1 MTDLCERCLGL
12 PWKLIAENDEVYS
25 PISLGTLHET
35 AESLAT
41 ANCRLC
47 RLLGKTMLTHR
58 ASCPPTTML
67 IYGRERIRLKHY
79 GQRLDDHSD
88 QALIVSHE
96 LADLEAALLA
106 QQVPKR
112 SNLEIARR
120 WIQNCKTTH
129 AKCLPTSQDALKHFR
144 VIDCVD
150 KRIITAPQD
159 CSFVALSYVW
169 GNPSESVATTA
180 NTLPTDLP
188 KTIEDS
194 VEVVLRLGYRFLWVD
209 RYCIDQNN
217 ASDTRHQ
224 INQMGAIY
232 SAAEVTIIA
241 AAGMDPSAG
250 LAGISRDRKGFGIIE
265 SVSGLHLALFPVP
278 IAYHIHQTLW
288 ASRAWTFQEAFLSK
302 RRLYF
307 TDRMMTFIC
316 DSGFE
321 SENTKAERGWEPK
334 LGPLQHLLPHGGS
347 SFEVA
352 QGMLTAYSTR
362 TLSHDYD
369 ALNAISGALNTLASK
384 DRPTHHIWG
393 LPCALSRFVYGTH
406 NFTMKGWEKPD
417 ETVIALHWYHHTPC
431 SRRSG
436 FPSWSALGWTG
447 EVRFYADHQP
457 TVPSESMIKVEQDG
471 AWHMLHELIAG
482 TSGSLNPAAGQ
493 ISQHMEVTALTVPF
507 VLVRKAARLDGRDNH
522 EQREQWHVRI
532 PLDKDISV
540 KAVPYWDI
548 PDSQIESTTP
558 GFCTI
563 MNCRR
568 DDTGVVSVMD
578 VSFLILRQCG
588 DHFERIGYFAIALSV
603 AARRFYQRV
612 RPDGSEAEENTQVM
626 AASVARKRTFLLG

>member
-12 PWKLIAENDEVYS
+12 PWKLISENDLVHS
-25 PISLGTLHET
+25 PVSLGMLHET
-35 AESLAT
+35 AETLAT

-58 ASCPPTTML
+58 APCPPTTML
-67 IYGRERIRLKHY
+67 LYGRERIRLKHY

-88 QALIVSHE
+88 QALIVSCE
-96 LADLEAALLA
+96 LADLEVALLA
-106 QQVPKR
+106 QQVPQR
-112 SNLEIARR
+112 SNLETAQR
-120 WIQNCKTTH
+120 WIENCKTTH
-129 AKCLPTSQDALKHFR
+129 AKCLSTSQDALKHLR
-144 VIDCVD
+144 VIDCVE
-150 KRIITAPQD
+150 KRIITAPQG

-169 GNPSESVATTA
+169 GKPSESVATTA
-180 NTLPTDLP
+180 NTLPKDLP

-194 VEVVLRLGYRFLWVD
+194 VEVVSRLGYRFLWVD
-209 RYCIDQNN
+209 RYCIDQSN

-241 AAGMDPSAG
+241 AAGMDPSSG
-250 LAGISRDRKGFGIIE
+250 LAGISRDRKEFGTIE

-307 TDRMMTFIC
+307 TDRMMAFIC
-316 DSGFE
+316 DCGFE

-334 LGPLQHLLPHGGS
+334 LGPLQHLLPHGGG

-352 QGMLTAYSTR
+352 QGILTAYSTR

-417 ETVIALHWYHHTPC
+417 ETVIALHWYQHTPC

-436 FPSWSALGWTG
+436 FSSWSTLGWTG
-447 EVRFYADHQP
+447 EVRFHADHQP
-457 TVPSESMIKVEQDG
+457 TVPSESMIKVKQDG
-471 AWHMLHELIAG
+471 
-482 TSGSLNPAAGQ
+482 Q
-493 ISQHMEVTALTVPF
+493 ITPSIEVTALTVPF
-507 VLVRKAARLDGRDNH
+507 VLVRKAARLDGHNIQ
-522 EQREQWHVRI
+522 EQRDQWHVRI
-532 PLDKDISV
+532 PLDKDIFV
-540 KAVPYWDI
+540 EAVPYWDI
-548 PDSQIESTTP
+548 PDSQIETITP

-568 DDTGVVSVMD
+568 DDTGEIPVMD
-578 VSFLILRQCG
+578 VSFLILHQCG
-588 DHFERIGYFAIALSV
+588 DRFERIGYFAIALSV
-603 AARRFYQRV
+603 TAGRFYQRV
-612 RPDGSEAEENTQVM
+612 RSDGSGADESKQQMM
-626 AASVARKRTFLLG
+626 AASVAQKRTFLFG